1 MAFSTRTLQYGGCMA
16 DKRFE
21 VKFQNGS
28 GTSTTVVT
36 ASSASQAKEQI
47 KSKFFNAPNFKI
59 ISAVEKK

>member
-1 MAFSTRTLQYGGCMA
+1 MA

-21 VKFQNGS
+21 VKFQNGNN
-28 GTSTTVVT
+28 TSTTSVT

-47 KSKFFNAPNFKI
+47 KAKFHSAPKFKI